1 MSKQR
6 RCIAK
11 FGDPTKDRA
20 TFEKRHMVLYDI
32 PDDINKIIPV
42 LPNRIY
48 CNKVIVEPLTNVL
61 NDLVISGLYKEIK
74 TYDGCFNI
82 RKSRGTNVISMHSFG
97 IAIDMNA
104 AWNPLLRGV
113 HPNKRSELRK
123 EYVKWSEKFL
133 DVWRRNGWDCGA
145 DWNTVLDGMH
155 FEIKL

>member
-1 MSKQR
+1 
-6 RCIAK
+6 
-11 FGDPTKDRA
+11 
-20 TFEKRHMVLYDI
+20 
-32 PDDINKIIPV
+32 
-42 LPNRIY
+42 
-48 CNKVIVEPLTNVL
+48 
-61 NDLVISGLYKEIK
+61 
-74 TYDGCFNI
+74 
-82 RKSRGTNVISMHSFG
+82 MHSFG